1 MTGSDFGAKGSC
13 QCLLIILVTG
23 SAGFNSA
30 FGGSIA
36 IGVTVVL
43 VSARSIFK
51 TSSLSDFINGCS
63 DFISVGV
70 TSSETFALA
79 RDAVPIL
86 TAAIAPRL
94 IKQMTAS
101 QTVLII
107 QFLGIRRLGI
117 AVWQHAQQ
125 RDRPKAVARSF
136 KSRYGFLLG

>member
-1 MTGSDFGAKGSC
+1 
-13 QCLLIILVTG
+13 VG

-63 DFISVGV
+63 GFISVGV

-86 TAAIAPRL
+86 TAAITPRL
-94 IKQMTAS
+94 IKQIRAS

-107 QFLGIRRLGI
+107 QFLGIGWPGV
-117 AVWQHAQQ
+117 AVSLHKQK
-125 RDRPKAVARSF
+125 DRPKAVS
-136 KSRYGFLLG
+136 LLSASLLVERNIFPHPTSGPKRPKIAMGV